1 MVFPIF
7 SLLSLISSPQIL
19 SYACSTYSN
28 TIHLCR
34 CLSPFSTFSRPSPTQ
49 PFLPSRTSLSALR
62 RAITV

>member
-28 TIHLCR
+28 TTHLCR
-34 CLSPFSTFSRPSPTQ
+34 CLSPFSIWRSSSRESARTIWEEGSPRLT
-49 PFLPSRTSLSALR
+49 
-62 RAITV
+62 

>member
-28 TIHLCR
+28 MTHLCR
-34 CLSPFSTFSRPSPTQ
+34 CLSPFSTFSRPLPPTQ
-49 PFLPSRTSLSALR
+49 PFLSSTHNLVKNT
-62 RAITV
+62 AIE